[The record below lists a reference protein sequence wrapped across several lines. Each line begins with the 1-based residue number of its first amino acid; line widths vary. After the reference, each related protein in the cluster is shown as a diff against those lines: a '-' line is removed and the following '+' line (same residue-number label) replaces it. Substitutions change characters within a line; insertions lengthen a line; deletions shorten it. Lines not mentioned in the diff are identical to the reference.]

1 MKKKPMI
8 KKKIPA
14 KKKLDLSGDD
24 PLEQNLTD
32 FMDRTKFKWVRFSD
46 LFEFQPKNKTITLR
60 MPESMLE
67 CLKDIAED
75 ENTDYQKLIR
85 KVLSEMIA
93 KKTIKSSLI

>member
-1 MKKKPMI
+1 MKKKQI
-8 KKKIPA
+8 VKKKVLA

-24 PLEQNLTD
+24 PLEQDLTE
-32 FMDRTKFKWVRFSD
+32 FMDRTKYKWVRFSD

-67 CLKDIAED
+67 CLKDIAEK

-85 KVLSEMIA
+85 KALSEFLA
-93 KKTIKSSLI
+93 KKTKKAA